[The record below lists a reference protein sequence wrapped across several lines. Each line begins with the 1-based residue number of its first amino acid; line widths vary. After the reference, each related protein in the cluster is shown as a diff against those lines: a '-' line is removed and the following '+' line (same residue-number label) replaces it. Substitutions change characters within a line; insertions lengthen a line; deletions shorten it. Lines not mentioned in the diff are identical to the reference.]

1 MPPRP
6 AITSVS
12 AARRAALCALL
23 LLLALAPAPA
33 RAQAVVPPHPSAAA
47 PGVPAPVPEAL
58 DSPRASVRR
67 YLALCK
73 ADEYAD
79 AATYLDLPD
88 NRKGDAA
95 LLARRLKVI
104 LDRQIWVDLETLS
117 PLALGKADDKLAA
130 GVEEI
135 GTIPT
140 RAGAEPVRLVRRSGP
155 EGMRWIFSR
164 ATVEKIDDW
173 YGQLR
178 DRWIQDILPAPLLR
192 TGPKE
197 LMWWQ
202 WIALPLLFGAALA
215 LGRLLA
221 FFIHRLLVRLTART
235 KAQWDDRLV
244 ARLGGPL
251 NLVCA
256 LLVMELSTPW
266 LGLYPPAEAY
276 LGRVIHAGFFL
287 SMFWIALRA
296 VDAIGERALALPAT
310 KENPAARSLI
320 PLGARAAKI
329 IVAALAALSFLS
341 ELGYPVTS
349 LVAGLG
355 IGGVVLAL
363 AAQKTVEN
371 LFGSLAIGVDQP
383 FRVGDFIAVDTIQ
396 GTVESIGLRST
407 RIRTA
412 DRTFVTLPNGKLADM
427 RIESF
432 AERDRIR
439 FACILNLSRATPP
452 ETLRA
457 LLARIRSYFLT
468 HERVFPEVT
477 VNLVKLGESSFDVE
491 ITVWFMTRSADELAT
506 LREEALLQ
514 LLTFLAEA
522 GVELAYPTRSIHVP
536 KA

>member
-1 MPPRP
+1 MC
-6 AITSVS
+6 VFV
-12 AARRAALCALL
+12 CC
-23 LLLALAPAPA
+23 
-33 RAQAVVPPHPSAAA
+33 
-47 PGVPAPVPEAL
+47 
-58 DSPRASVRR
+58 
-67 YLALCK
+67 YFALCK
-73 ADEYAD
+73 AGEYAD
-79 AATYLDLPD
+79 AAGYLDLPD
-88 NRKGDAA
+88 NRKADAA
-95 LLARRLKVI
+95 LLARRLKII
-104 LDRQIWVDLETLS
+104 LDRQIWVDLDDLS

-178 DRWIQDILPAPLLR
+178 DRWIQDLLPAPLLR

-221 FFIHRLLVRLTART
+221 YFVNGALKRLTART
-235 KAQWDDRLV
+235 TSTWDDRLV
-244 ARLGGPL
+244 ERLGGPL
-251 NLVCA
+251 NVVCA
-256 LLVMELSTPW
+256 LVLIYLTAPW

-276 LGRVIHAGFFL
+276 LARLVHAAFFL
-287 SMFWIALRA
+287 TLFWIALRA
-296 VDAIGERALALPAT
+296 VDAVGERALALPTT
-310 KENPAARSLI
+310 KDNPAARSLI
-320 PLGARAAKI
+320 PLGARAAKFA
-329 IVAALAALSFLS
+329 VAALAALSVLS

-349 LVAGLG
+349 LIAGLG

-412 DRTFVTLPNGKLADM
+412 DRTLVTFPNGKLADM

-439 FACILNLSRATPP
+439 FACVLNLGRATRVAA
-452 ETLRA
+452 LGA
-457 LLARIRSYFLT
+457 LLGRIRT
-468 HERVFPEVT
+468 HFITHPRVFPDVT
-477 VNLVKLGESSFDVE
+477 VNLVKLGESSLDVE
-491 ITVWFMTRSADELAT
+491 ITVWFLTRSAEEFAGF
-506 LREEALLQ
+506 REESLLKLLALL
-514 LLTFLAEA
+514 EES
-522 GVELAYPTRSIHVP
+522 GIELAYPTRSIHVP